1 LLATIPDGKLP
12 SIQKIEGEEGV
23 FTMNLKKTTIVEIN

>member
-12 SIQKIEGEEGV
+12 SSQEIEGEEGV
-23 FTMNLKKTTIVEIN
+23 FTLSLKKMTIVETN